1 MKVAIIKDDKLDYN
15 RNAPF
20 NPSKNYPE
28 YPFKSIGQNNT
39 VYDSIRKILSMLGM
53 DKENY
58 NKESWNP
65 LGGIIK
71 PGDAVLIKPNLV
83 RHYNLNLA
91 GGTDELLTHGSII
104 RAVLDYVYIAL
115 KEKGTITIGDA
126 PLQSAYFETII
137 KIVGIDRIIDFYNKN
152 AKLKINLIDFRIER
166 GYKGKSGGIK
176 REQLKGDPSGYT
188 AVDLKDDSELFD
200 IIDDYKK
207 FRVTN
212 YDKDEMIRHHNK
224 NTNEYLIP
232 NNVLNADVII
242 NLPKL
247 KAHRKAGM
255 TCALKNLI
263 GINGSKDWLPHHRF
277 GSIEEG
283 GDEYL
288 HKSLRKRLLTRLNEK
303 MDVTTNRYY
312 LVLMRML
319 HLSLNATKLI
329 FPYKDRY
336 FEGSWYGNDTI
347 PRTIVDINKI
357 IFYADKNGVLK
368 DKVQRKMFIIV
379 DGIIAG
385 EKEGPLEPSPKK
397 CGLLVAGYSPVAVD
411 LVCSRIMGFD
421 YKKIPT
427 FKYAL
432 NAKNYEIFNDNPE
445 DIEILSNECNN
456 FEDIYNA
463 FRCNFIPSDGWRGH
477 IEHGK
482 ME

>member
-1 MKVAIIKDDKLDYN
+1 
-15 RNAPF
+15 
-20 NPSKNYPE
+20 
-28 YPFKSIGQNNT
+28 
-39 VYDSIRKILSMLGM
+39 MLGM

-65 LGGIIK
+65 LVEVIK
-71 PGDAVLIKPNLV
+71 PGNNVLIKPNFV

-115 KEKGTITIGDA
+115 NGKGNITIGDA
-126 PLQSAYFETII
+126 PLQNADFEKII
-137 KIVGIDRIIDFYNKN
+137 KIVGIDKIICFYTENSEI
-152 AKLKINLIDFRIER
+152 KINLVDFRAE
-166 GYKGKSGGIK
+166 KGCKDEFGIK
-176 REQLKGDPSGYT
+176 REKLGGDPSGYT
-188 AVDLKDDSELFD
+188 AVDIKDDSELFE
-200 IIDDYKK
+200 ILDDYKK

-212 YDKDEMIRHHNK
+212 YDKDEMLKHHNR
-224 NTNEYLIP
+224 NMNEYLIP
-232 NNVLNADVII
+232 NSALNADVII

-247 KAHRKAGM
+247 KVHRKAGM

-277 GSIEEG
+277 GSVEEG

-288 HKSLRKRLLTRLNEK
+288 HKSIRKRLLTRLNEK

-312 LVLMRML
+312 LILMRML
-319 HLSLNATKLI
+319 HFSINGTKLI
-329 FPYKDRY
+329 FPYKDQY

-347 PRTIVDINKI
+347 PRTIIDLNKI

-368 DKVQRKMFIIV
+368 DEVQRKMFIIV

-385 EKEGPLEPSPKK
+385 EKEGPLEPRPKN
-397 CGLLVAGYSPVAVD
+397 CGALVSGFNPVAVD
-411 LVCSRIMGFD
+411 LFCSRIMGFD

-432 NAKNYEIFNDNPE
+432 NSKKYKIFNGEPN
-445 DIEILSNECNN
+445 DIEILSDKCKKFDEAYGVFN
-456 FEDIYNA
+456 
-463 FRCNFIPSDGWRGH
+463 CNFIPSDGWREH
-477 IEHGK
+477 IEYGK
-482 ME
+482 VE